1 LSARVA
7 AARPPLAWVA
17 SLLAVILFVTVGF
30 IAGAEPKYGIV
41 LALSLAY
48 AVVVIVDLSMALN
61 LFVVAVFTDETP
73 LAGTLVSV
81 TKIVG
86 LLLALGWLV
95 RIATQTGDRRSTI
108 FAEHPVASYLLTL
121 LVAWVGLSILWAQD
135 TGLAVERASVVLLAA
150 ILSVIIYTAIR
161 SRREAIWLLGAFVL
175 GTAFTAG
182 YGLVLRPESDQSA
195 ERLASTIA
203 DPNFLAAILVAG
215 LALGGASIIAA
226 RRHRLLQLG
235 ALTTVALCL
244 GAFVLTGSRGG
255 IVGLAAALIAAIVF
269 GGRWRLQIG
278 LAATAIVTL
287 AVGYYV
293 TLAPQTLVD
302 RFSTA
307 TTGEVSQRDS
317 RVTIWTVAWRM
328 SLDNPITGVGI
339 GNFPTRSAQYT
350 IAPGATYR
358 TDRTIDQPAVA
369 HNSYLGPLAETGI
382 VGLGLFMSIL
392 LFSIG
397 CGVRAVRRFARNGDR
412 TMEALGRGL
421 VIAQVG
427 TLTSAFFI
435 SADSD
440 KFIWLMLA
448 MGPALL
454 TVAERG
460 EVRRSPSRGRV
471 QRPLPSS
478 AAVRPQARP
487 S

>member
-1 LSARVA
+1 LSAWVA
-7 AARPPLAWVA
+7 AARPPIAWA
-17 SLLAVILFVTVGF
+17 AALLAGLLFVAVGF
-30 IAGAEPKYGIV
+30 IAGAEPRYGIV
-41 LALSLAY
+41 MALSLAY
-48 AVVVIVDLSMALN
+48 AVVVIVDLSMSLN
-61 LFVVAVFTDETP
+61 LFVVAVFSDETP

-95 RIATQTGDRRSTI
+95 RIATQTGDRRTTI
-108 FAEHPVASYLLTL
+108 FAEHPIASYLLVL
-121 LVAWVGLSILWAQD
+121 LVGWVGLSILWAQD

-150 ILSVIIYTAIR
+150 ILYVIIYTAIR
-161 SRREAIWLLGAFVL
+161 TRRDAIWLLGAFIL
-175 GTAFTAG
+175 GTAFTAA

-215 LALGGASIIAA
+215 LALGGSALIAA

-235 ALTTVALCL
+235 ALITIALCL

-255 IVGLAAALIAAIVF
+255 IVGLAAALIAAIAF
-269 GGRWRLQIG
+269 GGRWRLQIV
-278 LAATAIVTL
+278 LAATAIATL
-287 AVGYYV
+287 AVGYYA
-293 TLAPQTLVD
+293 TLAPHTLLD

-307 TTGEVSQRDS
+307 TTGEVSLRDS

-328 SLDNPITGVGI
+328 SLDHPVTGVGI
-339 GNFPTRSAQYT
+339 GNFPTRSAEYS
-350 IAPGATYR
+350 IEPGATYR

-369 HNSYLGPLAETGI
+369 HNSYLGPLAETGF
-382 VGLGLFMSIL
+382 VGFGLFISIL

-397 CGVRAVRRFARNGDR
+397 CGVRAVRRFARDGDR
-412 TMEALGRGL
+412 AMEALGRGL
-421 VIAQVG
+421 VIALIG

-435 SADSD
+435 SAESD

-454 TVAERG
+454 GVAERS
-460 EVRRSPSRGRV
+460 EPIRSSRREGR
-471 QRPLPSS
+471 QRSLPNP
-478 AAVRPQARP
+478 AAVRPPARL